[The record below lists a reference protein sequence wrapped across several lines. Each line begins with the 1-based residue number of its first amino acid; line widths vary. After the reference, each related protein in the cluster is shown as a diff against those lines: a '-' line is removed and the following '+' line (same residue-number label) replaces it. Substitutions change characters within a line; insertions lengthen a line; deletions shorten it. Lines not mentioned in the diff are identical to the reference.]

1 LQYHII
7 LACIDEWLQGF
18 LPEGEEMRRYEI
30 LSGLCLMLY
39 GVCHITF
46 VSEKTSQHTS
56 LLAYPFPEKCFGA
69 KHI

>member
-1 LQYHII
+1 
-7 LACIDEWLQGF
+7 
-18 LPEGEEMRRYEI
+18 MRRYEI

-56 LLAYPFPEKCFGA
+56 LLTYPFPEKYFGA
-69 KHI
+69 DRI